1 MPLREIGRRFGL
13 VDIHQQGDAMIH
25 AVDNVFDGRFD
36 WEGWSQKADR
46 QDNQNGSEIDWQH
59 ANL

>member
-13 VDIHQQGDAMIH
+13 VDIDQQGDAMIH
-25 AVDNVFDGRFD
+25 AVDNVFDGWFG

-46 QDNQNGSEIDWQH
+46 QDNQNGSEID
-59 ANL
+59 